1 MRNRPRSTRS
11 LRWFWGLSLILL
23 TLFSVGLVYSSKLVL
38 PFSAV
43 FDGHLVDVDVRWPKA
58 DVTVAGNVT
67 AEGFGNGTFAA
78 DGQLDLIV
86 KTGTGTVTMTLE
98 DGSTLTMNLV
108 GKATG
113 DSTFAGSYR
122 ITGGTGQ
129 FAGVT
134 GGIGSLAGTFNL
146 RDLTFKGSAQ
156 GTIRF

>member
-1 MRNRPRSTRS
+1 MRNRSHSTRF
-11 LRWFWGLSLILL
+11 LRWFWGLSFSLL
-23 TLFSVGLVYSSKLVL
+23 TLFSVGLVYSAMLIL

-43 FDGHLVDVDVRWPKA
+43 FDGHLVDVEFRWPKA

-86 KTGTGTVTMTLE
+86 KTGAGTVTMTLE

-113 DSTFAGSYR
+113 ESTFDGSYR

-134 GGIGSLAGTFNL
+134 GGSGSLVGTFNL
-146 RDLTFKGSAQ
+146 TDLTFEGSAQ
-156 GTIRF
+156 GQIKF